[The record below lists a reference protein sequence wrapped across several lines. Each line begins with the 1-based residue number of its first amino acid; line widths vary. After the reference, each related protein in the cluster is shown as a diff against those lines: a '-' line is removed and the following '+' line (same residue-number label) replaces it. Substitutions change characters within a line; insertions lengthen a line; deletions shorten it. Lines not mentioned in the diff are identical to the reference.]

1 MKKVT
6 APNVYPLFLAK
17 HFVPTKVGQLLEDP
31 TLRDQ
36 GAEGG
41 GVGSNYVYNTSTK
54 FRFRSLGKVTTFCC
68 TGKGNAND

>member
-36 GAEGG
+36 GAGG
-41 GVGSNYVYNTSTK
+41 GGGSNYFYNKTTK

>member
-31 TLRDQ
+31 TLGR
-36 GAEGG
+36 GG
-41 GVGSNYVYNTSTK
+41 GGGGGGGSNYVYNTSTK

>member
-36 GAEGG
+36 GAGGG
-41 GVGSNYVYNTSTK
+41 GVPTMFIIHLQNFVSG
-54 FRFRSLGKVTTFCC
+54 L
-68 TGKGNAND
+68 

>member
-36 GAEGG
+36 GAGG
-41 GVGSNYVYNTSTK
+41 GGGG
-54 FRFRSLGKVTTFCC
+54 FQLCL
-68 TGKGNAND
+68 

>member
-1 MKKVT
+1 MWLTCEVMKKVT

-36 GAEGG
+36 GAGRGG
-41 GVGSNYVYNTSTK
+41 GGSNYVYSY
-54 FRFRSLGKVTTFCC
+54 
-68 TGKGNAND
+68 

>member
-36 GAEGG
+36 GAGG
-41 GVGSNYVYNTSTK
+41 GGG
-54 FRFRSLGKVTTFCC
+54 FQLCL
-68 TGKGNAND
+68 

>member
-6 APNVYPLFLAK
+6 ARNVYPLFLAK

-36 GAEGG
+36 GVPTIFIIHLQNFVSG
-41 GVGSNYVYNTSTK
+41 
-54 FRFRSLGKVTTFCC
+54 L
-68 TGKGNAND
+68 